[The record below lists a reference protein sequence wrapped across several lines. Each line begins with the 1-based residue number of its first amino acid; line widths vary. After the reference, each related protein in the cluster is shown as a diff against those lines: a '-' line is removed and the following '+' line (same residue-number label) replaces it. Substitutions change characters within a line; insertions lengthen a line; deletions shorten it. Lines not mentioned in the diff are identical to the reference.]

1 MRRRG
6 TVVALLGAGALVL
19 SACGGGATEPP
30 SHPSA
35 SARPSH
41 SSGPPGSAA
50 SPSVRPEAVRGD
62 GAELLHRER
71 GKGSAQNPAFAPDG
85 KSMLFTVFHGG
96 YNEGAAA
103 LRVLPLESRNGGGR
117 GPGGRGVREAR
128 DLLDEDDRSAV
139 NLPGSS
145 WRPSA
150 GVTFASDRSGKEE
163 IWVLKPGG
171 RPERV
176 TDHRGASG
184 YLEPSFSPD
193 GKWIVFQESVQREN
207 PDEGAALADRSAL
220 GSLWKVRRDGT
231 GRTRLVNGPASRT
244 DNREP
249 NWSPRGDRLVFQRRE
264 LGSDAWA
271 LYVMNAD
278 GSGVR
283 RLTTLEGEHTDA
295 SWSPD
300 GRSVV
305 FSSTT
310 GGLDLPKIFVMPVTG
325 GGGPVQVTR
334 ERGTYDGAPS
344 WSPDGRWIAFESH
357 PGSEDRSTSLW
368 RVPAPG
374 KQ

>member
-6 TVVALLGAGALVL
+6 AVAVLLGFGVGVL
-19 SACGGGATEPP
+19 AACGGEAGQPHHPP
-30 SHPSA
+30 ES
-35 SARPSH
+35 
-41 SSGPPGSAA
+41 A
-50 SPSVRPEAVRGD
+50 SPSRSSEPPGPADPPSAKPEAVRGD
-62 GAELLHRER
+62 GAELVHRER
-71 GKGSAQNPAFAPDG
+71 GKGSAQNPAYAPDG
-85 KSMLFTVFHGG
+85 TSMLFTVFHGG

-103 LRVLPLESRNGGGR
+103 LRVLPLSRDSD
-117 GPGGRGVREAR
+117 GVRKVR
-128 DLLDEDDRSAV
+128 DLLNEDDRAAV
-139 NLPGSS
+139 NLPGAS

-150 GVTFASDRSGKEE
+150 GVTFASDRAGAEE
-163 IWVLKPGG
+163 IWVIKPGG
-171 RPERV
+171 RPARV
-176 TDHRGASG
+176 TEHHGPSG

-193 GKWIVFQESVQREN
+193 GQWIVFQESVQRED
-207 PDEGAALADRSAL
+207 PDERAALADRSAF

-231 GRTRLVNGPASRT
+231 GQARLVNGPASRT

-249 NWSPRGDRLVFQRRE
+249 NWSPRGDQLVFQRRE

-278 GSGVR
+278 GGGVR

-310 GGLDLPKIFVMPVTG
+310 GGLDLPKIFVMPVAG

-334 ERGTYDGAPS
+334 EHGTYDGAPS

-357 PGSEDRSTSLW
+357 PGSADRPTSLW
-368 RVPAPG
+368 RIRAPG
-374 KQ
+374 KP

>member
-1 MRRRG
+1 MRRG
-6 TVVALLGAGALVL
+6 MIAALLGVGALVPA
-19 SACGGGATEPP
+19 ACGGGGEEGPP
-30 SHPSA
+30 RHPSGP
-35 SARPSH
+35 RPSH
-41 SSGPPGSAA
+41 SSGSPEPAA
-50 SPSVRPEAVRGD
+50 SPSAKPGIVRGD
-62 GAELLHRER
+62 GAELIHRER

-85 KSMLFTVFHGG
+85 KSLLFTVFHGG

-103 LRVLPLESRNGGGR
+103 LRVLPLESGGGR
-117 GPGGRGVREAR
+117 DSRDGREAR
-128 DLLDEDDRSAV
+128 DLLDEYDRAAV

-150 GVTFASDRSGKEE
+150 GVVFASDRSGKEE
-163 IWVLKPGG
+163 IWLLKPGG
-171 RPERV
+171 RPEKV
-176 TDHRGASG
+176 TGHHGISG

-193 GKWIVFQESVQREN
+193 GKWIVFQESVQHED
-207 PDEGAALADRSAL
+207 PDQEAALADRSAL
-220 GSLWKVRRDGT
+220 GSLWKVGRDGR
-231 GRTRLVNGPASRT
+231 GRTRLVNGPASGT

-249 NWSPRGDRLVFQRRE
+249 NWSPRGDRIVFQRRE
-264 LGSDAWA
+264 LGSDAWS

-310 GGLDLPKIFVMPVTG
+310 GGLDLPKIFVMPVDG
-325 GGGPVQVTR
+325 GGAPVQVTR
-334 ERGTYDGAPS
+334 ERSTYDGAPS

-357 PGSEDRSTSLW
+357 PGSEDRPTSLW
-368 RVPAPG
+368 RVPAPR
-374 KQ
+374 KP